1 MFDDVGR
8 LAGHRV
14 YWFGRMSYSQEV
26 EPMYRQMSRAQREA
40 AFLEK
45 ATQMYVAL
53 EDWYDEHPEASFGE
67 IEAEARRLRRELMG
81 EGLAVLINGR
91 DTGFQLEAPPCSVCG
106 QAMKYKGHRRWG
118 ISGLEGETALMRAY
132 YVCSDC
138 EGETLFPPG
147 PETAAASRP
156 LE

>member
-1 MFDDVGR
+1 
-8 LAGHRV
+8 
-14 YWFGRMSYSQEV
+14 
-26 EPMYRQMSRAQREA
+26 MYRQMSRGQREA
-40 AFLEK
+40 VFLKK
-45 ATQMYVAL
+45 AGQMYSAL
-53 EDWYDEHPEASFGE
+53 EAWYDQHPEASFGE

-106 QAMKYKGHRRWG
+106 QAMEYKGHRRWR
-118 ISGLEGETALMRAY
+118 ISGLEGETTLMRAY
-132 YVCSDC
+132 YVCPEC

-147 PETAAASRP
+147 PETAAANRP

>member
-1 MFDDVGR
+1 
-8 LAGHRV
+8 
-14 YWFGRMSYSQEV
+14 
-26 EPMYRQMSRAQREA
+26 MYRQMSRAQREA
-40 AFLEK
+40 AFVEK
-45 ATQMYVAL
+45 AAQMYTAL

-81 EGLAVLINGR
+81 AGFAVLINGR

-106 QAMKYKGHRRWG
+106 QAMEYKGHRRWG

-132 YVCSDC
+132 YVCPEC
-138 EGETLFPPG
+138 KGETLFPPG